1 MMSISLAVV
10 TVKPKASPIVKQLIN
25 GKKLSTSELE
35 SVSVQFNS
43 GDIDNAYLRF
53 DNNGTNGGQSDLYIA
68 EIDLYKGTQ
77 KGRGNQHLKIK
88 NI

>member
-1 MMSISLAVV
+1 M
-10 TVKPKASPIVKQLIN
+10 PIYVLII
-25 GKKLSTSELE
+25 TE
-35 SVSVQFNS
+35 Q
-43 GDIDNAYLRF
+43 
-53 DNNGTNGGQSDLYIA
+53 NGGQSDLYIA